1 MRRIFVNSSVFDTF
15 ICLHNVVKAACE
27 WNVMADDL
35 ATKVYTCEKER
46 EIYYTELSRLKCELD
61 EIMAQLELVK
71 IENKRIINEVIDII
85 DKLQMSA
92 KLIHEF
98 DKQRRRLDVET
109 EELQTALE
117 KAEVALE

>member
-1 MRRIFVNSSVFDTF
+1 
-15 ICLHNVVKAACE
+15 
-27 WNVMADDL
+27 MADDL
-35 ATKVYTCEKER
+35 ATKVYTGEKER

-85 DKLQMSA
+85 DKLQISA
-92 KLIHEF
+92 KLIHDF